1 MNRLDEFRALLKSHG
16 LKPEYNDRGFSSGTL
31 AVRNG
36 DRPVDVVE
44 SLARTRPE
52 MFSGRLARKRQTQR
66 LRLG

>member
-16 LKPEYNDRGFSSGTL
+16 LKPEYNDRGFYSGTL

-44 SLARTRPE
+44 SLTRTRPE
-52 MFSGRLARKRQTQR
+52 MFSGRLARKRQAQR